1 MLGSRRRAQST
12 VNVWPGYVDALSA
25 LLLLVI
31 FMLLIFTLAQV
42 FLAETVSDRDA
53 ELIRLNDRLAEIS
66 NSLRVQEQNNEALNE
81 RLVALRAQYNRS
93 MARQAGL
100 EEQVAALEETVAA
113 DRETIEVQLREKTL
127 LQQDIVTLRQLRADL
142 EKEISTLVTRLSLS
156 QETVDQLETELTARN
171 ELVGA
176 LRDRSQALEASLADE
191 QERTLLA
198 QREIEQQ
205 DIRIQDLV
213 AIASE
218 GEEALIEEKRL
229 SARAQAEID
238 RLSQQIDAL
247 QEQLNQISTAL
258 ALEKDLT
265 AEQEVLLA
273 DLGERL
279 NTALA
284 QRVNELEQYRSEFF
298 GRLRQALVNNA
309 NVRIEGDRFL
319 LPAELL
325 FGSASA
331 TLGADGQRELDKLAQ
346 ILEAVSNDIPAD
358 INWILRIDGHTDQ
371 LPINT
376 ERFPSNWEL
385 STARAVS
392 VVRYLAQRGIPQKRM
407 AAAGFGEHHPV
418 DPGRTEEAFRNNRR
432 IEVKLTNR

>member
-53 ELIRLNDRLAEIS
+53 ELNRLNDRLAEIS
-66 NSLRVQEQNNEALNE
+66 NALRLQEQSNEALNQ
-81 RLVALRAQYNRS
+81 RLVSLRAQYNQS
-93 MARQAGL
+93 LQRQEGL
-100 EEQVAALEETVAA
+100 EQQVAALEQTVET
-113 DRETIEVQLREKTL
+113 DRETIEVQLREKVS
-127 LQQDIVTLRQLRADL
+127 LQQDIVALRQLRAEL
-142 EKEISTLVTRLSLS
+142 EQEISGLVTRLSQS
-156 QETVDQLETELTARN
+156 EQTVDQLETELVARN
-171 ELVGA
+171 DLVGS
-176 LRDRSQALEASLADE
+176 LRDRSQALEARLASE

-198 QREIEQQ
+198 QREIEQREM
-205 DIRIQDLV
+205 RIEDLV

-218 GEEALIEEKRL
+218 GEEALNEEKRL

-247 QEQLNQISTAL
+247 QEQLSQISTAL
-258 ALEKDLT
+258 ALEQDLT

-273 DLGERL
+273 NLGERL

-298 GRLRQALVNNA
+298 GRLRQALANNSD
-309 NVRIEGDRFL
+309 VRIEGDRFL
-319 LPAELL
+319 LPAELF

-331 TLGADGQRELDKLAQ
+331 TLGIEGQRELNKLAQ
-346 ILEAVSNDIPAD
+346 ILEEISADIPAD

-371 LPINT
+371 RPINT

-392 VVRYLAQRGIPQKRM
+392 VVRYLAQRGIPQERM

-418 DPGRTEEAFRNNRR
+418 DLGLTEEAFRNNRR

>member
-53 ELIRLNDRLAEIS
+53 ELNRLNARLAEIS
-66 NSLRVQEQNNEALNE
+66 NALRLQEESNEVLNE
-81 RLVALRAQYNRS
+81 RLVSLRAQYNQS
-93 MARQAGL
+93 LQRQAGL
-100 EEQVAALEETVAA
+100 EDQVTALEETIET
-113 DRETIEVQLREKTL
+113 DRETIEVQLREKAA
-127 LQQDIVTLRQLRADL
+127 LQQDIVTLRQLRAEL
-142 EKEISTLVTRLSLS
+142 EQEIAGLVTRLNQSEAS
-156 QETVDQLETELTARN
+156 VDQLETELAARE
-171 ELVGA
+171 ELVGS
-176 LRDRSQALEASLADE
+176 LRDRSQALEARLATE
-191 QERTLLA
+191 EERTLLA
-198 QREIEQQ
+198 QRDIEEQEL
-205 DIRIQDLV
+205 RIEDLV

-218 GEEALIEEKRL
+218 GEEALEEEKRL

-247 QEQLNQISTAL
+247 QAQLNQISMAL
-258 ALEKDLT
+258 ALEQELT
-265 AEQEVLLA
+265 AEQEILLA

-279 NTALA
+279 NSALA
-284 QRVNELEQYRSEFF
+284 QRVNELEQYRSDFF
-298 GRLRQALVNNA
+298 GRLRQTLANNP
-309 NVRIEGDRFL
+309 NIRIEGDRFL
-319 LPAELL
+319 LPSEL
-325 FGSASA
+325 FFESASA
-331 TLGADGQRELDKLAQ
+331 TLGVAGRGELDKLAN
-346 ILEAVSNDIPAD
+346 IFEEIAAEIPED

-371 LPINT
+371 RPIST

-392 VVRYLAQRGIPQKRM
+392 VVRYLAQRGIEEDRM

-418 DPGRTEEAFRNNRR
+418 DPAFTEEAFQNNRR
-432 IEVKLTNR
+432 IEIKLTNR